1 MVGPTFCLVEAVVVV
16 LALAVG
22 GLLVVKNVNRD
33 ERRPVLEDWPPPRP
47 SYELALAR
55 TPEGTWASTA
65 KPPEDSTLTV
75 TLVVPWEEVGERYRG
90 LNVVVR

>member
-1 MVGPTFCLVEAVVVV
+1 MCLVEAVVVL

-33 ERRPVLEDWPPPRP
+33 ARRPLTEEWAPPPRP
-47 SYELALAR
+47 SYGLALAR
-55 TPEGTWASTA
+55 TADGSWASTA
-65 KPPEDSTLTV
+65 KPPEDATLTV

>member
-1 MVGPTFCLVEAVVVV
+1 MAGPRFCLVEAVVVL

-33 ERRPVLEDWPPPRP
+33 ERKPLLDDWPPPKP
-47 SYELALAR
+47 TYELALTR
-55 TPEGTWASTA
+55 TPDGAWASTA
-65 KPPEDSTLTV
+65 KPPEDPTLTV

>member
-1 MVGPTFCLVEAVVVV
+1 VEAVVVV

-22 GLLVVKNVNRD
+22 GLLVVKSTNRD
-33 ERRPVLEDWPPPRP
+33 ERPPALDWLEPLPTH
-47 SYELALAR
+47 ELALMR
-55 TPEGTWASTA
+55 TADGAWVSTGR
-65 KPPEDSTLTV
+65 PPEDSTLTV

>member
-1 MVGPTFCLVEAVVVV
+1 MVV

-33 ERRPVLEDWPPPRP
+33 EGSP
-47 SYELALAR
+47 SAAPAPKYELALAR
-55 TPEGTWASTA
+55 DDGRWTPTA
-65 KPPEDSTLTV
+65 TATGDDTLTV
-75 TLVVPWEEVGERYRG
+75 TLVVPWDEVGERYRG